1 MAATIYLLCAATALT
16 CCLLLFRGYRQTRG
30 WLLLWSGLCFAS
42 LTLENIFLFLD
53 QIVFPAAGLHFFRDF
68 FTLLAQGFLL
78 YGLIWM
84 KK

>member
-1 MAATIYLLCAATALT
+1 MAATVYLLCAATALI
-16 CCLLLFRGYRQTRG
+16 CSVLALRSYRQTKT
-30 WLLLWSGLCFAS
+30 WLPLWSGLCFAS

-53 QIVFPAAGLHFFRDF
+53 LIVFPAVDLRFFRVF